1 MPEGSIAMTHIH
13 HLCEQI
19 VSLLGRGFLR
29 TSENSV
35 KTKFR
40 EFYFHV
46 LR

>member
-1 MPEGSIAMTHIH
+1 MTHIH

-35 KTKFR
+35 TAKFA
-40 EFYFHV
+40 EFHFHA